1 MVLCFNF
8 PIPHVHF
15 QYTEMQLI
23 FMCWSCILRPCW
35 THSVLGAGNYFLCAC
50 FCLSSPFG
58 PEHPRARTR
67 LRHWHSARN
76 TGDEQWMFPEKQVIE
91 KYQLVPIL
99 PKPWLQKPWDK
110 LKTQPIPNP
119 HPVLEPRWNRSLTT
133 FHSLPD
139 PWAEA
144 SLSTPQPI
152 LMAPCPDLMHP
163 FPSPANPFPGPSTL
177 QRFWKTSP
185 DPPVYSKHHLS
196 KYPIYFDSKDSMI
209 IGTRPCQSKRS
220 YHHSNS
226 LWLLPLGPD
235 NP

>member
-35 THSVLGAGNYFLCAC
+35 IHSVLGAGNYFLCAC

-76 TGDEQWMFPEKQVIE
+76 TGDAQWMFPEKQVIE

-119 HPVLEPRWNRSLTT
+119 HPVLEPRWNRFPLPARPVGWSFSIYTT
-133 FHSLPD
+133 AYTNGSMSWPH
-139 PWAEA
+139 A
-144 SLSTPQPI
+144 SLSQPCKPLPRPQYSVKV
-152 LMAPCPDLMHP
+152 LGDLP
-163 FPSPANPFPGPSTL
+163 WPSCVHQA
-177 QRFWKTSP
+177 SP
-185 DPPVYSKHHLS
+185 
-196 KYPIYFDSKDSMI
+196 
-209 IGTRPCQSKRS
+209 Q
-220 YHHSNS
+220 
-226 LWLLPLGPD
+226 
-235 NP
+235 